1 MIPIHQNLKG
11 KVAVVTGGGG
21 TLCSYMAKELARQ
34 GMKVAIL
41 NRTLEKAEQVKED
54 IMKSGGGAL
63 AIECNVLD
71 VGSVTKAAEEVLAT
85 YGSCDVLING
95 AGGNHSKGITSK
107 EVLELWDLGNKEIIT
122 FFDLTKEGF
131 EYVFNLNILGTLI
144 PSQLFLKQMIGRGGT
159 IINISSMSAP
169 RPMTKV
175 PAYSAAKAGVE
186 NFTKWLAVHVAEV
199 GVRVNAIAPGFFLTK
214 QNEHLLKHVDG
225 SYTERTR
232 KIISH
237 TPMRRLGNPEDL
249 LGTLVWLVDDRMSG
263 FVTGTIIPVDGG
275 FLAYSGV

>member
-54 IMKSGGGAL
+54 IMKSGGEAL

>member
-1 MIPIHQNLKG
+1 
-11 KVAVVTGGGG
+11 
-21 TLCSYMAKELARQ
+21 
-34 GMKVAIL
+34 
-41 NRTLEKAEQVKED
+41 
-54 IMKSGGGAL
+54 
-63 AIECNVLD
+63 
-71 VGSVTKAAEEVLAT
+71 
-85 YGSCDVLING
+85 
-95 AGGNHSKGITSK
+95 
-107 EVLELWDLGNKEIIT
+107 
-122 FFDLTKEGF
+122 
-131 EYVFNLNILGTLI
+131 GTLI

-275 FLAYSGV
+275 F

>member
-54 IMKSGGGAL
+54 IMKSGGEAL

-71 VGSVTKAAEEVLAT
+71 VSSVTKAAEEVLAT

>member
-54 IMKSGGGAL
+54 IMKSGGEAL

-107 EVLELWDLGNKEIIT
+107 EVLEPWDLGNKEIIT